1 MHSRISRGVAGC
13 LAAAALFAGAA
24 AQAHDVV
31 VNGGFETGDFS
42 GWSNTGDPSWSGVD
56 GNAPQSGTYG
66 AYLGTIVP
74 GTKTLSQTLNTTVG
88 EFYDVI
94 FWLQNEA
101 DVQGDTA
108 PNSFVFSWGGA
119 DQLTLTDA
127 AAFGYTKYE
136 YNLQAS
142 AATTTI
148 QFTYSQL
155 PAYWDLD
162 NVAVIPEPSSLALA
176 GLAVGLA
183 VAQRR
188 RRKFG

>member
-1 MHSRISRGVAGC
+1 
-13 LAAAALFAGAA
+13 
-24 AQAHDVV
+24 
-31 VNGGFETGDFS
+31 
-42 GWSNTGDPSWSGVD
+42 VD
-56 GNAPQSGTYG
+56 SNAPQSGTY
-66 AYLGTIVP
+66 AAFLGTANVS
-74 GTKTLSQTLNTTVG
+74 TRTLSQTLNTTVG

-101 DVQGDTA
+101 DVNNLVT

-119 DQLTLTDA
+119 DKLTLTDA
-127 AAFGYTKYE
+127 AAFGYTQYE
-136 YNLQAS
+136 YNLQAT

-148 QFTYSQL
+148 QFTFSQL

-183 VAQRR
+183 AAQRR
-188 RRKFG
+188 RRKPA